1 MKTKDLIS
9 DFDEIVLKL
18 KMRILYL
25 ETENA
30 ELKKRIVE
38 LKKFVKEK

>member
-9 DFDEIVLKL
+9 DFDEIVIKL

-25 ETENA
+25 ETENS
-30 ELKKRIVE
+30 ELKKRIIE